1 MLPVLSG
8 RPRLF
13 LKLRI
18 NGMTLATGILV
29 SDIATNLLLPLTGAF
44 YNLITTFVLPPLTST
59 LHNLYYSVQSC
70 KLCPYIYAIAA
81 RLTVAHLH

>member
-8 RPRLF
+8 RPGLF

-18 NGMTLATGILV
+18 YGMTLATGILV
-29 SDIATNLLLPLTGAF
+29 SDMATNLLLPLTGAF
-44 YNLITTFVLPPLTST
+44 YNLITTFVLQPTTST
-59 LHNLYYSVQSC
+59 LHDLYYSMQSH

-81 RLTVAHLH
+81 RLTVAHIH